1 MEWLRI
7 AERELKEAIEAAQM
21 GENRHALNESLQAAA
36 VLFAAWEQHGVCSR
50 KLETP
55 SMVRT
60 WENQGSH
67 KARAET
73 VCTTIPPCRQIRRL
87 HRMTKT

>member
-21 GENRHALNESLQAAA
+21 GENRHALNESLQAAT
-36 VLFAAWEQHGVCSR
+36 VLLAAWEQHGVCSR
-50 KLETP
+50 KLEAP
-55 SMVRT
+55 VKVRT
-60 WENQGSH
+60 WENQESH

-73 VCTTIPPCRQIRRL
+73 ACTTIPRCRKIPRQL
-87 HRMTKT
+87 HMTKT